1 MIEANLP
8 LIWATL
14 IGVAV
19 VLYVI
24 MDGFDLGVGILF
36 PLTRDEGDR
45 DQMMNSVAPFWD
57 GNETWLVLGGGGL
70 WVAFPAAY
78 AIIMPALYVP
88 ILVMLLALVFRGV
101 AFEFRWVSKPNH
113 HLWDIAFSGG
123 SAVAAFAQGLV
134 LGGLLNSITVADGQ
148 FAGGPF
154 DWLNP
159 FAIFCGFGLVAGY
172 ALLGA
177 TWLNMRVGGDLEHRA
192 RAWAKPLLAVVLAFI
207 LIVSVWTPL
216 QYERIAARWF
226 TWPNIAYLAPVPILT
241 AGLALTVWTALS
253 ARRPFLPFAGSIG
266 LFLLSFAGLA
276 ISEYPY
282 LIPGQLTVADAAAAP
297 ESQMFLLVG
306 TLALLPVVLGYT
318 VFVYWTFRGRLK
330 PGEGYH

>member
-1 MIEANLP
+1 MEANLP
-8 LIWATL
+8 AIWAAL
-14 IGVAV
+14 IGVSV

-36 PLTRDEGDR
+36 PFTRDERER

-88 ILVMLLALVFRGV
+88 IIVMLLALIFRGV
-101 AFEFRWVSKPNH
+101 AFEFRWAAKPDH
-113 HLWDIAFSGG
+113 SLWDIAFAGG
-123 SAVAAFAQGLV
+123 SAVAAFAQGVV
-134 LGGLLNSITVADGQ
+134 LGGLLNGITVENGA

-154 DWLNP
+154 DWFSP
-159 FAIFCGFGLVAGY
+159 FAIACGLGLVAGY

-177 TWLNMRVGGDLEHRA
+177 TWLNMRVSGDLEVRA
-192 RAWAKPLLAVVLAFI
+192 RRWAKTLLLVVLGFV

-226 TWPNIAYLAPVPILT
+226 TWPNILYLSPVPVLT
-241 AGLALTVWTALS
+241 ALLAAAVWTTLEKE
-253 ARRPFLPFAGSIG
+253 RPFAPFAGSVG
-266 LFLLSFAGLA
+266 LFVLSFFGLA
-276 ISEYPY
+276 VSQFPY
-282 LIPGQLTVADAAAAP
+282 LVPDQLTVFDAAAAP

-306 TLALLPVVLGYT
+306 TLALLPVILGYT
-318 VFVYWTFRGRLK
+318 IFVYWTFRGRVR